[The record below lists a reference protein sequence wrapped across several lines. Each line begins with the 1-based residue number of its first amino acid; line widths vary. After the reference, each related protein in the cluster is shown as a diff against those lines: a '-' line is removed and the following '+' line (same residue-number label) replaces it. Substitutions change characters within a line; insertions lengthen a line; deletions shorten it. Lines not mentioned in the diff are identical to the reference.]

1 MISNFN
7 NLSCNFE
14 DDQVY
19 EYFQNVNFDAFV
31 KSQKINLL
39 SFRPG
44 SGSGM
49 TAKPE
54 SSHFN
59 SFWTPA
65 PAPDSDPGF
74 AGVTGLRL
82 FTTISTFNGT
92 KSWKNRL
99 H

>member
-1 MISNFN
+1 MTKIR
-7 NLSCNFE
+7 NLKLDES
-14 DDQVY
+14 
-19 EYFQNVNFDAFV
+19 V

-54 SSHFN
+54 ASYFN

-65 PAPDSDPGF
+65 F

-82 FTTISTFNGT
+82 FTKQSFLA
-92 KSWKNRL
+92 RL
-99 H
+99 